1 MLHGIPTSNC
11 CERLFSRAKIFSSDR
26 RKCTSPYH
34 LELSIVLW
42 ANRHMWDAATIYE
55 YMKLRREDED
65 PEDRLVDDGD
75 EVDDEVWKT

>member
-1 MLHGIPTSNC
+1 
-11 CERLFSRAKIFSSDR
+11 
-26 RKCTSPYH
+26 
-34 LELSIVLW
+34 
-42 ANRHMWDAATIYE
+42 MWDAATIYE